1 MLVLCFMNREDQ
13 KYLLQLARRTLEK
26 HFQDKEILQIES
38 DDLPNSLT
46 EIKGVFVSL
55 FKNEELRGCIGNL
68 KGDQP
73 IFQGVIENSL
83 ASALFDPRFEPLT
96 EDELNNV
103 KIEISVI
110 EPMKETPKFQNPK
123 DLLDY
128 LNKNHPGI
136 LIKKGAFQATFLPQV
151 WKELTT
157 AEDFLSHLC
166 TKAGLAKDEWK
177 KMDLDI
183 YEYKVNNFKE

>member
-96 EDELNNV
+96 EDELNDV

-110 EPMKETPKFQNPK
+110 EPMKETPKFQNLK
-123 DLLDY
+123 GLLDY

-136 LIKKGAFQATFLPQV
+136 LIKKEAFQATFLPQV

-157 AEDFLSHLC
+157 AEDLLSHLC
-166 TKAGLAKDEWK
+166 IKAGLAKDEWK

>member
-1 MLVLCFMNREDQ
+1 MNKEDQ

-38 DDLPNSLT
+38 DDLPTSLT

-110 EPMKETPKFQNPK
+110 EPMKETPKFQNLK
-123 DLLDY
+123 GLLDY

-136 LIKKGAFQATFLPQV
+136 LIKKEAFQATFLPQV

-157 AEDFLSHLC
+157 AEDLLSHLC
-166 TKAGLAKDEWK
+166 IKAGLAKDEWK